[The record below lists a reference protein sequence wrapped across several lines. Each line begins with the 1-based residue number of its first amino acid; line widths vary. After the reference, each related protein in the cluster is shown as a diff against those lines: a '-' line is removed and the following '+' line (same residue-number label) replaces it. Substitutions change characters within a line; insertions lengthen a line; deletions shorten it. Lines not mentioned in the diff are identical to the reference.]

1 MLAVSQRSLYKFH
14 VRTSSESRADT
25 LWCILKRSVKTAP
38 TPNCLLSELI
48 LLCMLK
54 AHISF
59 IHAAKHLRLLFCDN
73 QISKWKKNGSVG
85 IIQGHVCLSI
95 NTHDDSCWDAPLPA
109 LFFSHFHCMILM
121 PLNQRLQNHSGRFPA
136 DLTSL
141 FTLWVRPSSS
151 MSPVPII

>member
-1 MLAVSQRSLYKFH
+1 
-14 VRTSSESRADT
+14 
-25 LWCILKRSVKTAP
+25 
-38 TPNCLLSELI
+38 
-48 LLCMLK
+48 MLK

-59 IHAAKHLRLLFCDN
+59 IHAAKHLRLLFYHN
-73 QISKWKKNGSVG
+73 QISKWKKNGSIG
-85 IIQGHVCLSI
+85 IVQGHVCLSI

-151 MSPVPII
+151 MSPVPIIQSKIFLELFIFLIRRQSQTWYSLSSSNLKKAAKHFIVK